1 LKKGILILFIICAR
15 HLYGGHATKNSNT
28 PLYTITCNTEKPNPI
43 WISFKKKNNAH
54 KKVIA
59 SVLAFPLPFGVI
71 GLHRIYL
78 GTKPYVPLIYIGTF
92 GGGFGILPFIDFFVL
107 LLDKDIEHYKS
118 NPHIFMWIENQNKK
132 TEIEQNNNYD
142 GK

>member
-1 LKKGILILFIICAR
+1 MFANYSSEAYK
-15 HLYGGHATKNSNT
+15 
-28 PLYTITCNTEKPNPI
+28 TCIQLHIGANKTEKPNPV
-43 WISFKKKNNAH
+43 WFSFKKKNNAH

-92 GGGFGILPFIDFFVL
+92 GGGFGILPFIDFCVL

-118 NPHIFMWIENQNKK
+118 NSHVFMWIENQNKK
-132 TEIEQNNNYD
+132 SETEQKLDTDQKNNYD